1 MGLYLCVFEDD
12 EELDGVDAGSY
23 SDFNFFR
30 GVVTNQLE
38 GGTPGAKYPTLILH
52 SDCDGEWSVEE
63 CRALQE
69 ELESIVDA
77 LAQLPPVGF
86 DSDWQ
91 CAAAESLG
99 LQPGNLY
106 ESFIDVD
113 GEPLLERFLGLCRFA
128 QDRGRPII
136 FQ

>member
-1 MGLYLCVFEDD
+1 MGLYLCVFEED
-12 EELDGVDAGSY
+12 EELDGVDAGAY
-23 SDFNFFR
+23 SDFSFFR

-63 CRALQE
+63 CGALQE
-69 ELESIVDA
+69 ELESIA
-77 LAQLPPVGF
+77 EAFAQLPPADF

-91 CAAAESLG
+91 CAVAKLLG

-106 ESFIDVD
+106 ESLIDVD
-113 GEPLLERFLGLCRFA
+113 GEPLLERLLGLCRLA

>member
-1 MGLYLCVFEDD
+1 MGLYLCVFEED
-12 EELDGVDAGSY
+12 EELDGVDAGGY

-30 GVVTNQLE
+30 SVVTNQLE

-69 ELESIVDA
+69 ELESIADVFR
-77 LAQLPPVGF
+77 QLPPADF

-91 CAAAESLG
+91 RAVAQSLG
-99 LQPGNLY
+99 LQPRNLY

-113 GEPLLERFLGLCRFA
+113 GEPLVERLLGLCRLA
-128 QDRGRPII
+128 QDRGQPII